1 MASVGS
7 TVPVC
12 SRYQGK
18 CSRAD
23 LQCAQLCEVDGE
35 LVSSRMKGLKAGADE
50 FIFINFLLGT
60 AFPTSH
66 RFWCIV
72 FPFSF

>member
-50 FIFINFLLGT
+50 CNHVSFIL
-60 AFPTSH
+60 A
-66 RFWCIV
+66 
-72 FPFSF
+72 